1 MKKLILSIISVIAAG
16 FLFNVN
22 AQINLDVEG
31 RGIIRDGTPRLDLY
45 DTDQNRAET
54 YMFSSNG
61 NFYLHSRYGDIL
73 FRADDNAGFS
83 TRMFIDGTDG
93 QVGIGTSSPSSRLH
107 LVGGGEA
114 SLSQH
119 GYLVMGNITS
129 ANLVLDPNEIQARS
143 NGSAANLF
151 VQPSGGNLYMDGN
164 TFTMNAANN
173 RIGIGTSSPNMKLHV
188 VGGSDLNLSSG
199 GYAQFGSTTGWNMAI
214 DENEI
219 QARDNGA
226 GNTLYLNYE
235 GGDLLL
241 NGRELGQVGIGVL
254 SSAGLPADQSYLLAV
269 DGKIIAEELR
279 VEISGSWP
287 DYVFK
292 EDYNLMSITEF
303 SKSIKENGHLPGI
316 PSAAEVA
323 EDGQLIGDIQRKML
337 EKIEELSLYIIQ
349 LNEKNIELSE
359 ELNILKQQI
368 K

>member
-1 MKKLILSIISVIAAG
+1 MKKLILTIFSIVVTAIITNSYG
-16 FLFNVN
+16 QL
-22 AQINLDVEG
+22 NLDVEG
-31 RGIIRDGTPRLDLY
+31 TGIIRAATPKLDFY
-45 DTDQNRAET
+45 DTDASRTET

-73 FRADDNAGFS
+73 FRADDNGGFS

-93 QVGIGTSSPSSRLH
+93 NVGIGTSSPSTRLH

-119 GYLVMGNITS
+119 GYLVMGNTSS
-129 ANLVLDPNEIQARS
+129 ANMVLDPNEIQARS

-151 VQPSGGNLYMDGN
+151 VQPNGGNLYMDGN
-164 TFTMNAANN
+164 TFTMNATDN

-188 VGGSDLNLSSG
+188 VGGSDMNLSGG
-199 GYAQFGSTTGWNMAI
+199 GYAQFGSTTGWNLGI

-226 GNTLYLNYE
+226 GNTLYLNYD

-241 NGRELGQVGIGVL
+241 NGRELGQVGIGIL
-254 SSAGLPADQSYLLAV
+254 SSASLPADQSYLLAV

-279 VEISGSWP
+279 VELSSSWP

-292 EDYNLMSITEF
+292 EDYNLMSIAEF
-303 SKSIKENGHLPGI
+303 AKSIAENGHLPGI
-316 PSAAEVA
+316 PSAAEVDQ
-323 EDGQLIGDIQRKML
+323 EGQLVGDIQRKML

-349 LNEKNIELSE
+349 LNEKNNELFE
-359 ELNILKQQI
+359 EVKILKQQI